1 MLRSAARKWRTHVSA
16 ARSRAGRTGHRAE
29 IFVDAA
35 QQVDQ
40 HLPLILLQAR
50 QQPAF
55 ALEGCDDDLVVR
67 RASLRGQRDRMAAAV
82 VRVGSDGDEP
92 ASLHQRQVPAHRTL
106 VEADDVTDARSRDA
120 GFDRQQRHDP
130 PFRDVDAEIS
140 LIEHRRAV
148 RQLVRDKSDERR
160 NVAIEIERRSAI
172 GIRDLGRPRSAWLSR
187 ERAAAHLCDRHPA
200 HSIEQ

>member
-16 ARSRAGRTGHRAE
+16 ARSGIGRTGHRAE

-106 VEADDVTDARSRDA
+106 VEADDVANARSRDA
-120 GFDRQQRHDP
+120 GLDRQQRHDP
-130 PFRDVDAEIS
+130 PFRDVDAEIA
-140 LIEHRRAV
+140 LVEHGRTV
-148 RQLVRDKSDERR
+148 RQLVGDEGDERR
-160 NVAIEIERRSAI
+160 NVAVEIEQRAVIGGGMLRRF
-172 GIRDLGRPRSAWLSR
+172 RPARFPGQGTGSHFQII
-187 ERAAAHLCDRHPA
+187 AAKCQP
-200 HSIEQ
+200 SN